1 MTEIQ
6 DVVESLELLLEDNT
20 VPKNVKGKLS
30 ILIDELKQEGDLLL
44 KVNKSLHELD
54 ELSNDI
60 NLQPFVRTQ
69 LWNIAS
75 MLESLHS

>member
-1 MTEIQ
+1 MNLTQIYQ
-6 DVVESLELLLEDNT
+6 ALAMLMEDAS
-20 VPKNVKGKLS
+20 VPKNVKLRLS
-30 ILIDELKQEGDLLL
+30 GMMSELDSTSNVPVV
-44 KVNKSLHELD
+44 VNKMLYELE

-75 MLESLHS
+75 LLETV

>member
-1 MTEIQ
+1 MNLTQIYQ
-6 DVVESLELLLEDNT
+6 ALAILMDDAG
-20 VPKNVKGKLS
+20 VPKNVKLRLS
-30 ILIDELKQEGDLLL
+30 GMMSELDSSSNVPIV
-44 KVNKSLHELD
+44 VNKMLYELE

-75 MLESLHS
+75 MLETV